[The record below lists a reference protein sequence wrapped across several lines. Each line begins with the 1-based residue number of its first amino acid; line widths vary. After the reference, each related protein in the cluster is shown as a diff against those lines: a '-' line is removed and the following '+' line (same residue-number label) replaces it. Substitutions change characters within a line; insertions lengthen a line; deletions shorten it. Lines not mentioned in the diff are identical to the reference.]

1 MAGWKLKSVGSVLKQ
16 SRSILLEGAAIWR
29 VWDEAVGPQIS
40 ARAQPLSFQAGLL
53 WVVVQNAA
61 WMQELQ
67 FQAET
72 LMDALN
78 RNVGSAMV
86 REIRFR
92 QGRFSPRKTNTPPA
106 EPDLLESSPPP
117 PETVDSVREYAR
129 RIQDP
134 ELREIAERIGLR
146 AAARNPGEWD
156 MEKPES

>member
-1 MAGWKLKSVGSVLKQ
+1 MAGWKLKSVGSVLKE
-16 SRSILLEGAAIWR
+16 SRSSLLEGAAVWR

-72 LMDALN
+72 LIATLN
-78 RNVGSAMV
+78 RSVGREMV

-92 QGRFSPRKTNTPPA
+92 QGRFAPKKKKPEETERDLA
-106 EPDLLESSPPP
+106 ESTPPP
-117 PETVDSVREYAR
+117 PETMHS
-129 RIQDP
+129 IQDHTRKLKDP
-134 ELREIAERIGLR
+134 ELREIAKRIGFH
-146 AAARNPGEWD
+146 AASRNPRGWD
-156 MEKPES
+156 AEKP